1 MDAWTE
7 IKALV
12 GKTLRTLDQNN
23 AFDVIAVT
31 DQAVVVCPRA
41 SGKERTIKRGEIEP
55 AFRELVARGMIQ
67 RTDVRD
73 RYSNFNP
80 AYVAAIL
87 AALPGVRHS
96 VRPIRLYYDRSAE
109 R

>member
-1 MDAWTE
+1 MDVWTE

-12 GKTLRTLDQNN
+12 GQTLRTLDQNN
-23 AFDVIAVT
+23 AFDVLAVT

-41 SGKERTIKRGEIEP
+41 SGKERKVKRGEIEP
-55 AFRELVARGMIQ
+55 AFHELVTRGMIQ
-67 RTDVRD
+67 RTDIRD

-96 VRPIRLYYDRSAE
+96 VRPICLFYARSAE